1 MMKMLPIARTV
12 TLLAVLIFC
21 LGSFGMAQAAPPS
34 MLLGVV
40 DYPYLIQNHPDTA
53 KANEILRAED
63 EKASKEFKE
72 KAASLNEKE
81 KQELDR
87 QLRTSLMQK
96 KQELEKPIIDS
107 IRAAMKSVADSKG
120 MTAVLYKSS
129 VAIGGTD
136 ITEEVLKK
144 LK

>member
-1 MMKMLPIARTV
+1 MKMSPLVKTM
-12 TLLAVLIFC
+12 TLLAVLVLC
-21 LGSFGMAQAAPPS
+21 LGSFGVAQAAAPP

-40 DYPYLIQNHPDTA
+40 DYPYLIQNHPATA
-53 KANEILRAED
+53 QANEILHTED
-63 EKASKEFKE
+63 EKARQAFKD
-72 KAASLNEKE
+72 KAPSLNEKE

-87 QLRTSLMQK
+87 QLRASLLQK

-107 IRAAMKSVADSKG
+107 IKAAMKSVAESKG
-120 MTAVLYKSS
+120 MIAVLYKNS